1 MDGNERRESIVKY
14 LQESKK
20 PVSGNALANKFD
32 VSRQV
37 IVQDIALLRAEGQK
51 ITSTNTGYILD
62 EPLAEVSRVFK
73 VQHSEEE
80 VEEELKLI
88 VDYGGEVRDVFIY
101 HKVYGTVRAELGIK
115 SRNDIER
122 FMDDIRT
129 GKSSLLMN
137 ATSGYHYHTVVAP
150 TEALLDLIQD
160 KLNERG
166 FLAKLRDYE
175 PVDFWKSKE

>member
-1 MDGNERRESIVKY
+1 MSGEERREKIINTLKSS
-14 LQESKK
+14 ES
-20 PVSGNALANKFD
+20 PISGSELAKILG

-88 VDYGGEVRDVFIY
+88 VDYGGEVRDVFIFY
-101 HKVYGTVRAELGIK
+101 IVI
-115 SRNDIER
+115 
-122 FMDDIRT
+122 
-129 GKSSLLMN
+129 
-137 ATSGYHYHTVVAP
+137 
-150 TEALLDLIQD
+150 
-160 KLNERG
+160 
-166 FLAKLRDYE
+166 
-175 PVDFWKSKE
+175 